1 MARVGRRAIADVA
14 VPDAA
19 IRAQAAL
26 QDVALA
32 AEERAWAPR
41 ELPRPLTASAG
52 SRAAAM
58 LDAAEAREALR
69 EAALEEALRVKTE
82 AERPASITAARRA
95 RSAETAFSRMGYVDD
110 DEIEAHVRQL
120 LERRAAG
127 G

>member
-1 MARVGRRAIADVA
+1 V
-14 VPDAA
+14 
-19 IRAQAAL
+19 
-26 QDVALA
+26 LA

-41 ELPRPLTASAG
+41 DLPRPLTASAG

-69 EAALEEALRVKTE
+69 EAALEEALRAKTE
-82 AERPASITAARRA
+82 AERPPSIAAARRA
-95 RSAETAFSRMGYVDD
+95 RTPETAFSRRGHLDD

-127 G
+127 A